1 MPKIKIGQIGVG
13 HAHAA
18 GKMDVYRKS
27 PEYEVVGVVEPD
39 EKLRRQ
45 AEQQATYQGLPWL
58 TVEQLLNVPGLQ
70 AVGRLP
76 DRKSVV

>member
-39 EKLRRQ
+39 EKLKRQ
-45 AEQQATYQGLPWL
+45 AEA
-58 TVEQLLNVPGLQ
+58 NPGTPG
-70 AVGRLP
+70 AIPAGAPVAAKGP
-76 DRKSVV
+76 